1 MSQPRTF
8 YTTFRFSIFGKSW
21 LPPHWLTHQKGV
33 HQLRYF
39 LSLMRTPHLSR
50 QLVFLLSKCIFCY
63 YCYCNIHINN
73 WQQENISVSRHI
85 FVLQVMTYW
94 YDVRIQAFMVY
105 ALSVIM
111 KYGNQ
116 LEWQQNII
124 RHSSM
129 QTSRNAFLMEANAK
143 LWKLFKFLRIHALI
157 ITKLL
162 YFYKKYRRLE
172 CVHHDDLNY
181 VHQVVVCHNWPR

>member
-1 MSQPRTF
+1 
-8 YTTFRFSIFGKSW
+8 
-21 LPPHWLTHQKGV
+21 
-33 HQLRYF
+33 
-39 LSLMRTPHLSR
+39 MRTPHLSR

-63 YCYCNIHINN
+63 YFYCNIHINN

-105 ALSVIM
+105 ALSAIM
-111 KYGNQ
+111 KYGN
-116 LEWQQNII
+116 LLGWQQNKIW
-124 RHSSM
+124 HSSM
-129 QTSRNAFLMEANAK
+129 QILRNASLMEANAK
-143 LWKLFKFLRIHALI
+143 FFKFLRIRALI
-157 ITKLL
+157 VTKFL
-162 YFYKKYRRLE
+162 YFYKNYRRLE